1 MSAEHHVVVAG
12 AGHNS
17 LVTAAYLSLAGFRC
31 LVLEARDGIGGD
43 TNTEELT
50 LPGFRHD
57 SCSTAHNLI
66 QASPMLRDDELRLG
80 GYGLEYLQ
88 PDPVVHVPFP
98 GGAWITQW
106 RDADRTAEELARY
119 SRRDADAYRR
129 LLAEYEAVAPVF
141 GRYRNTPIGWGPSL
155 PELLAEHPDGRRWLR
170 IQAMS
175 AWEVIEDAFED
186 PHVRAFLLWM
196 AFMTVQPPER
206 PGTGPLASSLLF
218 GRQRH
223 SWTLPRGGSG
233 SLPAALGRLIE
244 AHGGTILTGRSV
256 VGLVLEGGRCVGV
269 ETADGER
276 HRAARAVL
284 STIHV
289 KHLIDMAPD
298 EAWDEDFRFGVR
310 TWRAGTSMFVTHY
323 ATSEPPRFP
332 IDGGTL
338 ESSAAGTPVS
348 VERMLRVGS
357 DFLRGVV
364 ATDDPVLLVL
374 CQTVADPSRAP
385 EGKHTLKIVGFQPYE
400 LPEGPERWDEIQD
413 EVSAANL
420 EHLRR
425 YAPNLTDDVILAR
438 VVKSPLG
445 LERFNA
451 HNWHGSCH
459 GGDQGPAQTGALR
472 PAPGW
477 AAHRTPIEGLYQ
489 TGATTHPG
497 GSVSAGPGRNAAM
510 VMLKD
515 LGTSLEEVLGRAG

>member
-1 MSAEHHVVVAG
+1 MTSADHDVVVAG

-17 LVTAAYLSLAGFRC
+17 LVAAAYLSLAGFRC
-31 LVLEARDGIGGD
+31 LVLEARDGVGGD

-66 QASPMLRDDELRLG
+66 QVSPTMRDDELHLG
-80 GYGLEYLQ
+80 GYGLEYLH
-88 PDPVVHVPFP
+88 PDPVVHIPFP
-98 GGAWITQW
+98 DGSWLTQW
-106 RDADRTAEELARY
+106 RDVDRTAEEFAKF

-129 LLAEYEAVAPVF
+129 MLAEYERVAPVF
-141 GRYRNTPIGWGPSL
+141 GRYRYTPIGWGPSL
-155 PELLAEHPDGRRWLR
+155 PELLAEHPEGRRWLR

-186 PHVRAFLLWM
+186 PHCRAFMLWM
-196 AFMTVQPPER
+196 AFMTVQPPEG
-206 PGTGPLASSLLF
+206 PGSGALAYSLAY

-233 SLPAALGRLIE
+233 ALPAALARLVE
-244 AHGGTILTGRSV
+244 AHGGTILTGRRV
-256 VGLVLEGGRCVGV
+256 AGLVLEGGRCVGV

-276 HRAARAVL
+276 HLARRSVL

-289 KHLIDMAPD
+289 KHLVEMVPEDS
-298 EAWDEDFRFGVR
+298 WDEDFRFGVD
-310 TWRAGTSMFVTHY
+310 TWRPGVSMFVTHY
-323 ATSEPPRFP
+323 ATREPPRFP
-332 IDGGTL
+332 VEGSAL
-338 ESSAAGTPVS
+338 ESSASGMPAS

-357 DFLRGVV
+357 DFRSGAV

-385 EGKHTLKIVGFQPYE
+385 EGMHTLKVVGFQPYE
-400 LPEGPERWDEIQD
+400 LPEGPERWDEIED
-413 EVSAANL
+413 GVSAANL
-420 EHLRR
+420 EHLRI
-425 YAPNLTDDVILAR
+425 YAPNLTDDTILAR
-438 VVKSPLG
+438 VVESPLG

-459 GGDQGPAQTGALR
+459 GGDQGPAQSGGLR

-477 AAHRTPIEGLYQ
+477 AGHRTPIEGLYQ

-510 VMLKD
+510 VMLRD
-515 LGTSLEEVLGRAG
+515 LGTSLEEVLARA